1 MSGSAPGGGGGS
13 WLEIRL
19 PNAPSQE
26 DAQGCSMVYGRKTK
40 KGRQGGRKEKHSPP
54 GGGEGMSG
62 ARVQEAQRTRPQ
74 RARGTGGLQ
83 ERADGRALL
92 VSMCAGEMLY
102 FSVEDWW
109 PIDDRD
115 PKTNRQGRKGHHRQL
130 RKAQKLPKTGN
141 KCIPFTGFAT

>member
-1 MSGSAPGGGGGS
+1 MSGSAPGGGGGELAGDTPPQRPFS
-13 WLEIRL
+13 GR
-19 PNAPSQE
+19 
-26 DAQGCSMVYGRKTK
+26 CSRMLHGLWEENK
-40 KGRQGGRKEKHSPP
+40 KGKTGGRKEKHSPP

-102 FSVEDWW
+102 FSVEDRW
-109 PIDDRD
+109 PIDDKD
-115 PKTNRQGRKGHHRQL
+115 PKTNRQGRKGHHSQL